1 MMPMETATT
10 HPASTKAA
18 VNSTVMTAAEYG
30 KLPPLNP
37 DDLKPPPPPPSA
49 AAKAT
54 TANDSMSLGEVWDE
68 IKGKLSEA
76 VMGSSVSGILS
87 VIRIVNLV
95 LAALMITICVL
106 EMINSPN
113 FSSAVSN
120 IMAVVYT
127 IMFALILVAYE
138 TRTQSFDDFLRAN
151 YGFMYNPWG
160 RCLFLAMISIFP
172 FGMFSPYGWMLSI
185 AGFINAY
192 FNYFVITKHPSFTRG
207 VPDYVPPSVDT
218 TV

>member
-1 MMPMETATT
+1 METTTT

-18 VNSTVMTAAEYG
+18 VSTTVMTAAEYG

-37 DDLKPPPPPPSA
+37 DDLKAPPPPPSA
-49 AAKAT
+49 AAKVTNSDDA
-54 TANDSMSLGEVWDE
+54 MSLGEVWEE
-68 IKGKLSEA
+68 IKGKLSEV

-87 VIRIVNLV
+87 VIRIFNLV
-95 LAALMITICVL
+95 LAGLMITICIL

-120 IMAVVYT
+120 IMAVIYT

-138 TRTQSFDDFLRAN
+138 TRTQSFDEFLRAN

-172 FGMFSPYGWMLSI
+172 FGMFSPYGWMVSV

-192 FNYFVITKHPSFTRG
+192 FNYFVITQHPSFTRG